1 MVNTVE
7 ETAMT
12 GPVADPTGVM
22 AALSVDEVSHCFG
35 AKTALD
41 AVSLTVAAGCFT
53 TLLGI
58 NSAGKTTLFN
68 SITRLYGPRAGRI
81 QVCGHDLRRH
91 PRQALAR
98 MSTVFQ
104 SPSLDRALT
113 VRQNLYYHGALHG
126 LGPGATLVAG
136 REMLDRLGVG
146 ELLDHRVATLSGGQ
160 ARRVEIARALLHR
173 PALLLCNEAT
183 VGLGVKARQDIAAYL
198 HDETA
203 AGRLGELWATH
214 LTEEVA
220 LDDPVVILHQ
230 GRVKARA
237 PPRPCANRRKAR

>member
-1 MVNTVE
+1 M
-7 ETAMT
+7 
-12 GPVADPTGVM
+12 G
-22 AALSVDEVSHCFG
+22 
-35 AKTALD
+35 
-41 AVSLTVAAGCFT
+41 
-53 TLLGI
+53 
-58 NSAGKTTLFN
+58 
-68 SITRLYGPRAGRI
+68 
-81 QVCGHDLRRH
+81 
-91 PRQALAR
+91 
-98 MSTVFQ
+98 TVFQ

-173 PALLLCNEAT
+173 PALLLCDEAT
-183 VGLGVKARQDIAAYL
+183 VGLDVKARQDIVAYL

-203 AGRLGELWATH
+203 AGRLGVLWATH
-214 LTEEVA
+214 STEEVA

-230 GRVKARA
+230 GRVKARGLA
-237 PPRPCANRRKAR
+237 RPCANRRKAR